1 MDPAPAIGVLTVDD
15 QEVFRMVAR
24 DVIEATPG
32 FEALGE
38 AASGVDALV
47 LSQTLRPDLV
57 LMDVRMPGMDGIETT
72 LRLREA
78 LPDSVVVLISLEDP
92 LDLDQLASGCGA
104 VASVRKQDF
113 CPALLAQ
120 LWETHRR

>member
-32 FEALGE
+32 FETLGE

-78 LPDSVVVLISLEDP
+78 LPDSLVVLISLEDP